1 MTIPINTYHK
11 AKPYIYTHTDMCLF
25 NDISREN
32 KLQGENAAF
41 KLAGQT
47 KQDEAKSSLS
57 CPLCLHLNQCTIST
71 EQVQNCL
78 QCLSV
83 SLVLWRRTWVQTKN

>member
-1 MTIPINTYHK
+1 
-11 AKPYIYTHTDMCLF
+11 MCLF

-47 KQDEAKSSLS
+47 KQDEAKSPLS
-57 CPLCLHLNQCTIST
+57 CPLCLHLNQYTMST

-78 QCLSV
+78 QGVMSFCFFGPMEENMGTNQKLNA
-83 SLVLWRRTWVQTKN
+83 TI